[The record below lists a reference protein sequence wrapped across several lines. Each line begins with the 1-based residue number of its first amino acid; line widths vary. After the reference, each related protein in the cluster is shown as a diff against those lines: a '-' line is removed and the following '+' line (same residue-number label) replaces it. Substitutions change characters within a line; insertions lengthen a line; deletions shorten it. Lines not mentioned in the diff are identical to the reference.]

1 MDKHTGHEL
10 LTNKKCKVGTQA
22 ISHQLLTISYRL
34 SQLNPIFVHYQE
46 SMKKNKSCDLQ
57 TCFMCQLSLK
67 EWHPAIANNK
77 QNFIVKKGEVIFRED
92 DPVTGVYFVTSGN
105 VKVHKK
111 WGDKELILRF
121 ANNGAILGHR
131 GITSELSTYPISA
144 TALET
149 TTICFVSIDFFKST
163 LKVNHDFA
171 YWMLLFYADELNA
184 SEKKMRNLALMSV
197 KSRLAVAI
205 LNLKTQFGINS
216 EQCLNLELSRQDL
229 AAYTGATYE
238 TVFRTMNELVAE
250 NLIVLKGKMIGIL
263 DEQGLTTVVNQT
275 KP

>member
-1 MDKHTGHEL
+1 
-10 LTNKKCKVGTQA
+10 
-22 ISHQLLTISYRL
+22 
-34 SQLNPIFVHYQE
+34 
-46 SMKKNKSCDLQ
+46 MKKNKSCDLQ
-57 TCFMCQLSLK
+57 TCFMCQLSLQ
-67 EWHPAIANNK
+67 EWHPAIASNK
-77 QNFIVKKGEVIFRED
+77 QNFIVKKGELIIKEG

-131 GITSELSTYPISA
+131 GITSAPSSYPISA

-149 TTICFVSIDFFKST
+149 TTVCFVDIDFFKTT

-171 YWMLLFYADELNA
+171 YGMLMFYADELNA

-205 LNLKTQFGINS
+205 LSLRDQFGLNADD
-216 EQCLNLELSRQDL
+216 CLNLELSRQDL

-238 TVFRTMNELVAE
+238 TVFRTMNELIAE
-250 NLIVLKGKMIGIL
+250 KLIVLKAKMISIIN
-263 DEQGLTTVVNQT
+263 EEGLTNLSNQI
-275 KP
+275 K